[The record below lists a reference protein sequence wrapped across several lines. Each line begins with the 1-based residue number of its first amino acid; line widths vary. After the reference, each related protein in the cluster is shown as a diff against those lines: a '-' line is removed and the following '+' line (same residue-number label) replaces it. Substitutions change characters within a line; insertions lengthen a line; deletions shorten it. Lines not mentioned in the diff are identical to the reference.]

1 MFIQTQWYADR
12 NELEILYT
20 LTELDWVKFLN
31 ERHMSFFFKKNK
43 HKIRIF
49 KIEIIIFFFQ
59 ISFWK
64 LSALLLIKDLE
75 CD

>member
-1 MFIQTQWYADR
+1 MLIK

-20 LTELDWVKFLN
+20 QTELYWVKFLN
-31 ERHMSFFFKKNK
+31 ERQKLILKK

-49 KIEIIIFFFQ
+49 KIEIIIFIFQ

-64 LSALLLIKDLE
+64 LSALILIKDLE
-75 CD
+75 YD